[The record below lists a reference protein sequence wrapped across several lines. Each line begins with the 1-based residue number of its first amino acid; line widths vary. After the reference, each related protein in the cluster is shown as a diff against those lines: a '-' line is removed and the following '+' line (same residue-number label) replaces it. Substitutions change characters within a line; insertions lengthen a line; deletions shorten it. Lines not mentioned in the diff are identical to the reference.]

1 MRGKIIILITM
12 IMLLSGCSS
21 ASQEL
26 ILTDSSEQA
35 ESGAAYLTLSEETSG
50 GETESDANVSE
61 QAKREAEKGIFIY
74 VCGAVNNP
82 GVYELPAGCRVIDAV
97 NSAGGLSDEA
107 DSTYVNLAAQLEDGL
122 KLCIPTISETSDSED
137 KSQNVRLSNHESAE
151 IEVLTKAV
159 MGADAADNSG
169 GLVNI
174 NTASVDQL
182 KTLPGIGDGI
192 AGRIVDYRTECGGF
206 TCIEDIMKISG
217 IKDKLFQK
225 IKDHITV

>member
-35 ESGAAYLTLSEETSG
+35 ESGAAYLTLSEEASD
-50 GETESDANVSE
+50 GETDSDANVSE

-82 GVYELPAGCRVIDAV
+82 GVYELQAGSRVIDAV

-137 KSQNVRLSNHESAE
+137 KSSHRKHGQ
-151 IEVLTKAV
+151 
-159 MGADAADNSG
+159 
-169 GLVNI
+169 
-174 NTASVDQL
+174 
-182 KTLPGIGDGI
+182 
-192 AGRIVDYRTECGGF
+192 
-206 TCIEDIMKISG
+206 
-217 IKDKLFQK
+217 
-225 IKDHITV
+225 